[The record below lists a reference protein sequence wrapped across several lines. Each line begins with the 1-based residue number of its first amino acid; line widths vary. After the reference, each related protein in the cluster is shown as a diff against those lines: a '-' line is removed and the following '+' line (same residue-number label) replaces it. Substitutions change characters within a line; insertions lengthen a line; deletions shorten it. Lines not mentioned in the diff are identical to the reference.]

1 MAVSLRN
8 LRILQIFPLG
18 PIISFS
24 EQEVIGL
31 KSLSLVSY
39 SAVHWKNSFFEK
51 ELEVAYSYLNM
62 IELGKSNGGPALL
75 C

>member
-24 EQEVIGL
+24 DQEVIGL
-31 KSLSLVSY
+31 KSLNLVSS
-39 SAVHWKNSFFEK
+39 SAVQCTALEELYETYFFK
-51 ELEVAYSYLNM
+51 ENNYRLCINWYLNP
-62 IELGKSNGGPALL
+62 L
-75 C
+75 